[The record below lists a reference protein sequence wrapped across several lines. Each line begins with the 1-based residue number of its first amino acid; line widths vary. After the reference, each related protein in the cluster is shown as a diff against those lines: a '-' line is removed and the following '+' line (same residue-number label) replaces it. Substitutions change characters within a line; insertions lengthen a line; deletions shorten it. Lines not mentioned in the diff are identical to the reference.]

1 MRTQLPTMRPA
12 ELVVNPRALVAG
24 ILLTCLLGLA
34 LSGFVGVV
42 LPLSTVRA
50 EATDGM
56 RHLKH
61 AQALLAPFLK
71 QPGIPAPNMLHTVK
85 GDLAAAE
92 VDFARTRRDLGAG
105 VLSLAGGASPTHGTV
120 AAAAALAAAADEAC
134 LAGLDLL
141 GATDSLLPALEGGLM
156 GSEAPPIQGAAAASK
171 AAPASTST
179 SGPAITAAML
189 QRVTLAFENAVRHL
203 TAAMAYAGHAD
214 LSALP
219 SSLVS
224 RQHVAQ
230 LRRAMAQWPRIQP
243 VLAQLD
249 GWLHVAPALL
259 GVRAPERFLVELL
272 DRGELRTT
280 GGYLG
285 SYGVMTIQGGRI
297 QPFTLADIQSLDR
310 PYVQRANWPGPPAA
324 YPWWPMPGFG
334 LRDSNLSP
342 DFPTASRLAI
352 QLLAKEGGPPVQGVV
367 AFNVVAIERVLAVV
381 GPVTMPSYHLSVTA
395 QNLEAVIRVNT
406 ETTYLNDPVRHEQF
420 TAELGHAFMNKL
432 HSLTGPELVGTA
444 KSLLASMRTKDVQVY
459 LADTAAESLLGEQ
472 GLTSAMIRGPGDA
485 VTIVDS
491 NVTINKVNLITSV
504 AYRDAVSLD
513 ARGTA
518 THHLTITYA
527 FDSSKHADLQ
537 LVLFGRDFYM
547 TYLRVY
553 TPANAQLVSYDGFN
567 GVFGGGSY
575 LQIGTSDEPGHRM
588 WGGYAYVPDAIP
600 HVLHFVWS
608 VPAAATRDRAGHLRY
623 TLQFQHQAGSNQ
635 RLDLTIA
642 TPGGKAPA
650 LAYKGPLDQDRA
662 FTIGS

>member
-71 QPGIPAPNMLHTVK
+71 QPGIPAPNMLHAVK
-85 GDLAAAE
+85 GDLATAE
-92 VDFARTRRDLGAG
+92 VEFARTRRDLGAG

-141 GATDSLLPALEGGLM
+141 GTTDGLLPALQGGLM
-156 GSEAPPIQGAAAASK
+156 GGEAPPAPSAGSAAKS
-171 AAPASTST
+171 APA
-179 SGPAITAAML
+179 PAITAAML
-189 QRVTLAFENAVRHL
+189 QRVTLAFEDAVRHL
-203 TAAMAYAGHAD
+203 TAAMTYAGHAD

-224 RQHVAQ
+224 GQQVAQ
-230 LRRAMAQWPRIQP
+230 LRSALAQWPHIQP

-249 GWLHVAPALL
+249 SWLHVAPALL
-259 GVRAPERFLVELL
+259 GVKAPERFLVELL

-310 PYVQRANWPGPPAA
+310 PYEQRAHWPGPPAA
-324 YPWWPMPGFG
+324 YAWWPMPGFG

-352 QLLAKEGGPPVQGVV
+352 QLLAKEGGPQVQGVV

-381 GPVTMPSYHLSVTA
+381 GPVAMPSYHLSVTA

-485 VTIVDS
+485 LTIVDS

-527 FDSSKHADLQ
+527 FDSAKHPDLQ

-553 TPANAQLVSYDGFN
+553 TPANARLVSYDGFN

-575 LQIGTSDEPGHRM
+575 LQIGTSDEPGHQM
-588 WGGYAYVPDAIP
+588 WGGYVYVSDAIAY
-600 HVLHFVWS
+600 VLHFDWS